1 MEGYDDVRPGS
12 TKVAVWNEPGSGRAV
27 EPDRD
32 GEGLDDFDI
41 ETPEYGMDFEGE
53 DLHVDDV
60 AADSAAITEA
70 VLKSDRE
77 DEFADAVAVNA
88 ALRIYAA
95 GDAGD
100 IRSGLESA
108 REALESGAA
117 AERLEKLRSF

>member
-1 MEGYDDVRPGS
+1 
-12 TKVAVWNEPGSGRAV
+12 
-27 EPDRD
+27 
-32 GEGLDDFDI
+32 
-41 ETPEYGMDFEGE
+41 MDFEE
-53 DLHVDDV
+53 ADLHVDDV

-95 GDAGD
+95 GDAED